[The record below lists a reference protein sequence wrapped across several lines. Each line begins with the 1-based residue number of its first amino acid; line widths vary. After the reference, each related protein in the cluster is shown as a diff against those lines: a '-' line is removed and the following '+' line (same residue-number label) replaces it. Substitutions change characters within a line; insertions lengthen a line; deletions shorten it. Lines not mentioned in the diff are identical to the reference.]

1 MALGATV
8 SGCAVGPN
16 YVAPSNAA
24 LAVPDQYHYAAA
36 PAPQNPAELATWWQ
50 QFNDPALTAL
60 IDQAIARN
68 LDIGVAISRLR
79 QAREGVVQSRAAG
92 LPQVSAS
99 AGVSENYVSRGNDN
113 FNTNYNL
120 GANASWEADLFGGIR
135 RGVEAS
141 RADEEG
147 SGYDL
152 GSIRISIISEV
163 VSNYI
168 QARTTQQRLANAR
181 ETLRIAEDNLEITRW
196 RMQAGL
202 VSSRDAEQARTQRAQ
217 AAATIPSLESSFASD
232 ANRLAVLTGQVPGSL
247 AAMLGEPRPI
257 PTPPENVALGIP
269 ADTLRQR
276 PDVRRAERSLASAT
290 ARIGVAEAQLYPS
303 LRLSGN
309 IGTSALT
316 PAGLLDVVT
325 GGLAGSLAQTIFDGG
340 RLRSQVRSQR
350 AAAEGAYDSYR
361 QTVLSGLEDVENSLV
376 SLQSARARHV
386 HFLEALDAANN
397 SAILARSQYRA
408 GLTDFLTLQ
417 DAERSLFSARDG
429 LANAI
434 GDEALSVAQLYRA
447 LGGGWDPLAT
457 PEQLVQSRSE
467 GRS

>member
-1 MALGATV
+1 
-8 SGCAVGPN
+8 
-16 YVAPSNAA
+16 
-24 LAVPDQYHYAAA
+24 
-36 PAPQNPAELATWWQ
+36 
-50 QFNDPALTAL
+50 
-60 IDQAIARN
+60 
-68 LDIGVAISRLR
+68 
-79 QAREGVVQSRAAG
+79 
-92 LPQVSAS
+92 
-99 AGVSENYVSRGNDN
+99 
-113 FNTNYNL
+113 
-120 GANASWEADLFGGIR
+120 
-135 RGVEAS
+135 
-141 RADEEG
+141 
-147 SGYDL
+147 
-152 GSIRISIISEV
+152 
-163 VSNYI
+163 
-168 QARTTQQRLANAR
+168 
-181 ETLRIAEDNLEITRW
+181 
-196 RMQAGL
+196 
-202 VSSRDAEQARTQRAQ
+202 
-217 AAATIPSLESSFASD
+217 
-232 ANRLAVLTGQVPGSL
+232 
-247 AAMLGEPRPI
+247 
-257 PTPPENVALGIP
+257 
-269 ADTLRQR
+269 
-276 PDVRRAERSLASAT
+276 
-290 ARIGVAEAQLYPS
+290 
-303 LRLSGN
+303 LSGN

-447 LGGGWDPLAT
+447 LVGGWDPLST